1 MKIGSFFM
9 NPQQSKGVL
18 IVKEIKAIFA
28 IIVAV
33 AVGAGIP
40 VTLFIFAYI
49 NIQSATVTSWVITG
63 VVSIAAIAS
72 SVAVLAL
79 TKLFNEELKELKEVV
94 KENPQIFKKDN
105 RPS

>member
-1 MKIGSFFM
+1 MKPGETG
-9 NPQQSKGVL
+9 GVL
-18 IVKEIKAIFA
+18 ILKEIKAIFA
-28 IIVAV
+28 ILAAI

-49 NIQSATVTSWVITG
+49 NIQNATVTSWVITG

-79 TKLFNEELKELKEVV
+79 TKLFNEELKELKDVI
-94 KENPQIFKKDN
+94 KETQFPK
-105 RPS
+105 

>member
-1 MKIGSFFM
+1 MEKEST
-9 NPQQSKGVL
+9 GVL
-18 IVKEIKAIFA
+18 IIKEIKAIFA
-28 IIVAV
+28 IIAAI

-49 NIQSATVTSWVITG
+49 NIQNATVTSWVITG

-79 TKLFNEELKELKEVV
+79 TKLFNEELKELKDVIR
-94 KENPQIFKKDN
+94 KEGKNYNIPN
-105 RPS
+105 V

>member
-1 MKIGSFFM
+1 M
-9 NPQQSKGVL
+9 NPNESQGVL

-28 IIVAV
+28 ILAAI

-40 VTLFIFAYI
+40 ATLFIFAYI

-94 KENPQIFKKDN
+94 KENPQIFKKE
-105 RPS
+105 PHQP

>member
-1 MKIGSFFM
+1 MDNS
-9 NPQQSKGVL
+9 PSKGVL
-18 IVKEIKAIFA
+18 ALKEIKAIFA
-28 IIVAV
+28 IIAAI

-49 NIQSATVTSWVITG
+49 NIQNASVTSWVITG

-79 TKLFNEELKELKEVV
+79 TKLFNEELKELKDVV
-94 KENPQIFKKDN
+94 
-105 RPS
+105 R

>member
-1 MKIGSFFM
+1 MKNEKS
-9 NPQQSKGVL
+9 GVL
-18 IVKEIKAIFA
+18 ILKEIKAIFA
-28 IIVAV
+28 ILAAI

-40 VTLFIFAYI
+40 VTLFIFAYV
-49 NIQSATVTSWVITG
+49 NIQNATVTSWVITG

-94 KENPQIFKKDN
+94 KEQEEEQKVSYSSSNQ
-105 RPS
+105 

>member
-1 MKIGSFFM
+1 MKEGETR
-9 NPQQSKGVL
+9 GVL
-18 IVKEIKAIFA
+18 VLKEIKAIFA
-28 IIVAV
+28 IIAAI

-49 NIQSATVTSWVITG
+49 NIQNATVTSWVITG

-79 TKLFNEELKELKEVV
+79 TKLFNEELKELKDV
-94 KENPQIFKKDN
+94 IKDN
-105 RPS
+105 QLLEKK